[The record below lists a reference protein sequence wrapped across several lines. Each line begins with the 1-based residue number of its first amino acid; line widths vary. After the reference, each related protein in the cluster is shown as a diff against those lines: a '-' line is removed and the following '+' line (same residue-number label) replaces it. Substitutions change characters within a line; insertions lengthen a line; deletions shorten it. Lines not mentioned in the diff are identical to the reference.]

1 VCTNAS
7 STYQVFSLDSPLI
20 SSVSPASS
28 NFTQGRQISPTN
40 PITLPVGKSIQSTI
54 TFAQTYQ
61 VMQLNLVTSEPVTF
75 FKVRIGTNT
84 TVLNASLVSTANGSY
99 QYVVIVPPALTQPV
113 TQVAI
118 VISISQTTNITGF
131 TIDACTGNSFV
142 LMNEISFFF

>member
-1 VCTNAS
+1 MCTNAS

-28 NFTQGRQISPTN
+28 NFTKGRQISPTN

-54 TFAQTYQ
+54 TFAQGYQ

-84 TVLNASLVSTANGSY
+84 TVLTASLVSTANGSY

-113 TQVAI
+113 TQVAV

-131 TIDACTGNSFV
+131 TLEACTGNS
-142 LMNEISFFF
+142 LSSMNETSHF